1 MAECFLI
8 REEEDFFNVDEE
20 AGDALAPAL
29 PGDRIFKADFEL
41 PSELDAGLL
50 LMVNLIPPDAV
61 AVILLVTP

>member
-8 REEEDFFNVDEE
+8 RDEDDFFKEDEE
-20 AGDALAPAL
+20 AGDPLAAVL
-29 PGDRIFKADFEL
+29 PGDRIFSAALEL

-50 LMVNLIPPDAV
+50 LMVNLIPPEAV